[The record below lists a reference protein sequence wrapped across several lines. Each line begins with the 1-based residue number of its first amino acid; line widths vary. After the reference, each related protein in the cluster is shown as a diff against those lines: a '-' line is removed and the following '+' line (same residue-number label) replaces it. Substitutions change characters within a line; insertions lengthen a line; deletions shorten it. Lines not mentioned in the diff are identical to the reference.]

1 MLHVKQQ
8 KQLSI
13 NQLCRRRE
21 AHHPIEGEF
30 CNQFNILCYQPVR
43 EETVRVF
50 RHFGL
55 LLLGVV
61 SLLMGQALAS
71 EEPRGLLLRKGLVNW
86 QVTLNEA
93 GTFIEENIHPK
104 TLRLLRNQKEEGLRC
119 EREAIQG
126 VSHCV
131 WACCV
136 DLGEKDIVHFATLW
150 FYNDRFYAYDV
161 AFDTVQFPRLLS
173 TLATKFGKPSK
184 EEQESQVAPNF
195 MMGGMSTYIV
205 NTKHW
210 DLGNAV
216 VLLSD
221 RGGQGKPLAVAYMPL
236 LRETIPAK
244 KEDNETGAKLPF

>member
-1 MLHVKQQ
+1 M
-8 KQLSI
+8 S
-13 NQLCRRRE
+13 CRRE
-21 AHHPIEGEF
+21 AHHHQLKTNFETNLAF
-30 CNQFNILCYQPVR
+30 RYQPVR

-50 RHFGL
+50 RHHFGL

-61 SLLMGQALAS
+61 SLLMGEALAS
-71 EEPRGLLLRKGLVNW
+71 EEPRGLLLRKGLVSW

-93 GTFIEENIHPK
+93 RTFIEENIHPK
-104 TLRLLRNQKEEGLRC
+104 TLRLLRNQKEEGFRC

-184 EEQESQVAPNF
+184 EEQASQVAPNF

-205 NTKHW
+205 NTKRW

-221 RGGQGKPLAVAYMPL
+221 RGGQGKPLAGHMYVAYMPL

-244 KEDNETGAKLPF
+244 KEDNETRAKLPF